1 MHYIRSKFTNLLSLF
16 TKSAQQK
23 EERKINKYDVYCG
36 QIYEVLSWENP
47 KYTLTVFLVS
57 LFLFWIIVQLQIKF
71 FCVLFFGLLIAFLL
85 DAYYDNKDLTNDYKD
100 YPDELQNLYYVMHD
114 MMLSLKAIRKENPSS
129 FCIGMSVFFLV
140 ITVIANSISGYMLTY
155 LVILGTFFL
164 PLTFKCL
171 PEDHVVTLKAIFRSI
186 LNSKGDLMEEQLTPF
201 ICNRDPTNRDNDDAD
216 SQMTDKTAESASNSL
231 ISGLGQMPSYL
242 DVSDI
247 QTEIEEEDLIP
258 HTTPHSA
265 VSYTPAAHFNGDSS
279 SEEEKLLSRDL
290 SFTAIDDTSVDGADF
305 NEQQLCLKKASPVVT
320 GSTTSQI
327 ERKSSNSDSDFEI
340 VNTDDIKD

>member
-85 DAYYDNKDLTNDYKD
+85 DAYYDNKDLTNDY
-100 YPDELQNLYYVMHD
+100 PDELQNLYYVMHD

-155 LVILGTFFL
+155 LAILGTFFL

-171 PEDHVVTLKAIFRSI
+171 PEDHVVTLKALFRSI

-265 VSYTPAAHFNGDSS
+265 VSYTPGELSSDSDSDPRDIHFKAAHFNGDSS

-305 NEQQLCLKKASPVVT
+305 NEQRLCLKKGKPCRHGCTRRV
-320 GSTTSQI
+320 
-327 ERKSSNSDSDFEI
+327 F
-340 VNTDDIKD
+340 